1 VIAANATVNV
11 NAASLDNRKGQ
22 IVAADTDSALT
33 IKTAGLTDNREGE
46 LAAAGSISMSADTL
60 NNSSGFI
67 SAEHGRVALTS
78 RNALANV
85 GGTIAAHDT
94 T

>member
-46 LAAAGSISMSADTL
+46 LAAAGSISMSADTSTTAAAL
-60 NNSSGFI
+60 
-67 SAEHGRVALTS
+67 SARNTAAS
-78 RNALANV
+78 R
-85 GGTIAAHDT
+85 
-94 T
+94 